1 MNENKTLVSEI
12 LLQPLCR
19 SHGSLSPSFSQE
31 NPRNTLLCVLS
42 ACVKC
47 TLRLTTG
54 FSLVTSAC
62 AYGTWSVLHLLL
74 YERKCQ
80 GQGFT
85 VSSCKWRQRGG
96 HHLPTSGSP
105 MRYARTPLGPGGLD
119 GVPLSL
125 FPSCAWDVDPNT
137 HSNKMSSPHHHCSI
151 FKQLHL
157 CGIHTTVSVFL

>member
-80 GQGFT
+80 GQGLFT
-85 VSSCKWRQRGG
+85 ASQSLPANGG
-96 HHLPTSGSP
+96 NEEVTTSPLPVRP
-105 MRYARTPLGPGGLD
+105 
-119 GVPLSL
+119 
-125 FPSCAWDVDPNT
+125 
-137 HSNKMSSPHHHCSI
+137 
-151 FKQLHL
+151 
-157 CGIHTTVSVFL
+157 